1 MLSRLP
7 FLHFDGTYPEGF
19 WHSNWEMDP
28 QILGLGFVLIAG
40 YLALIGPI
48 NERYA
53 GFESRTASRK
63 QIASFITGVVMM
75 VIVLGPPFHDWGD
88 YFLLSVHMWQH
99 LILMVGVAPLMLVGL
114 PAWFFD
120 PIARRPWLD
129 KIGSFLFRPATSF
142 LIGNVIMVAWHLP
155 VLYNAALRNDYL
167 HGTQHMMFLV
177 SGIFTWWV
185 IVAPNPRW
193 HKATAFV
200 VAIVVAANSIPGMMV
215 GALIT
220 FADPGLY
227 SFYDTAPRLW
237 NFSMRD
243 DQQLAGTSMWAIA
256 PMVYLGV
263 LTVIFL
269 RYAAREQ
276 KKELATPPRR
286 PELSS
291 VPSTPGNTSGN

>member
-1 MLSRLP
+1 
-7 FLHFDGTYPEGF
+7 
-19 WHSNWEMDP
+19 MDP

-53 GFESRTASRK
+53 GFETRTVSRK
-63 QIASFITGVVMM
+63 QIWSFIIGVLMM

-129 KIGSFLFRPATSF
+129 AIGSFLFRPATSF
-142 LIGNVIMVAWHLP
+142 LIGNAIMVAWHLP

-167 HGTQHMMFLV
+167 HGMQHMMFLV

-227 SFYDTAPRLW
+227 SFYDNAPRLW
-237 NFSMRD
+237 NFSLRD

-276 KKELATPPRR
+276 KKDLPTPPRR

-291 VPSTPGNTSGN
+291 VPPSPRNNPGN